1 MSCLFRKNSA
11 QFYGIFFRLY
21 TRDPHQLFELL
32 TLQIKSIAL
41 AYKSEILVQ
50 VNEDEA
56 SGKHKYEPLLLMNF
70 ILDGYDEMCEI
81 AETLTPLVIELQ
93 RDHLEKFSLTW
104 LLVNQATFYRWVY
117 LDFEPLMAEC
127 ILKVFRLKFNSFF

>member
-1 MSCLFRKNSA
+1 MGN
-11 QFYGIFFRLY
+11 FFRLY

-41 AYKSEILVQ
+41 AHKTEILIH
-50 VNEDEA
+50 VNEGEA
-56 SGKHKYEPLLLMNF
+56 KHEYDPLLLMNF

-104 LLVNQATFYRWVY
+104 LLVNQAMFYRWVY
-117 LDFEPLMAEC
+117 LDFEALMAEC
-127 ILKVFRLKFNSFF
+127 ILKVLDLTQTIFSFNF